1 MDEFDTCTKVN
12 PTLNNQKD
20 VILCDLMMELKERK
34 CILFLSYMYF
44 LTLFLSYV
52 NWSFVE
58 ENETMSMF
66 CCACIN
72 HATMNLTKVWN

>member
-1 MDEFDTCTKVN
+1 MDEFDTCAKEN

-58 ENETMSMF
+58 ENETMSKCF
-66 CCACIN
+66 AV
-72 HATMNLTKVWN
+72 HASIMQA